1 MTETIWLV
9 NVKLE
14 TGNRTLESGA
24 IETVTGLHT
33 LKVEDGTITEI
44 YASDE
49 QVEMTGRTIDLN
61 GQLAV
66 PPLKEMHNHLD
77 KTYMTLDWKAV
88 TPVANL
94 KERLAHEAAELKE
107 LAGSTEKRAKKMIE
121 TLLGHGVTHIR
132 THVNIDPYIGLQN
145 LEGVKA
151 ALQAYEGII
160 SHEIVAFPQHGL
172 LRDEVP
178 ALMREAMRNGATMVG
193 GLDPAGIDQ
202 SIERSLYEV
211 MDIATEFNADVDIHL
226 HDGGQ
231 VGLYTTDKWI
241 DVVEAS
247 NYRGRTALSHSFC
260 LGDAAPL
267 QQMKIAERLAEQD
280 VAIMSTVP
288 INLNRTL
295 PPIELLDAAGVRV
308 HFGCDGFY
316 DSWSPYGTG
325 DVLEKVTRFG
335 ELSRKIEETALRR
348 LLKFATNGVT
358 PLDEEGNRVWPAVGD
373 QADFVLFDAASTAEV
388 VARKPK
394 QRSVMVQ
401 GKMVSATES

>member
-1 MTETIWLV
+1 MTEAIWLV

-14 TGNRTLESGA
+14 TGSRTLENGA
-24 IETVTGLHT
+24 VETITGLHT
-33 LKVEDGTITEI
+33 LKVEDGIIQEI
-44 YASDE
+44 HAADE
-49 QVEMTGRTIDLN
+49 HVEIAGPSIDLK

-107 LAGSTEKRAKKMIE
+107 LAGSTETRAKKMIE

-151 ALQAYEGII
+151 ALQAYEGIV

-172 LRDEVP
+172 LRDNVP
-178 ALMREAMRNGATMVG
+178 ALLREAMRNGATMVG

-211 MDIATEFNADVDIHL
+211 MDIATEFDADVDIHL
-226 HDGGQ
+226 HDGGS

-241 DVVEAS
+241 DIVEEA

-260 LGDAAPL
+260 LGDVAPV
-267 QQMKIAERLAEQD
+267 QQRNIAERLADQD

-308 HFGCDGFY
+308 QFGCDGFY

-335 ELSRKIEETALRR
+335 ELSRKIQEKDLRR
-348 LLKFATNGVT
+348 LLRFATNGVT
-358 PLDEEGNRVWPAVGD
+358 ALDEEGKRVWPAVND
-373 QADFVLFDAASTAEV
+373 KADFVFFDAASSAEV
-388 VARKPK
+388 VARKPNG
-394 QRSVMVQ
+394 RTVMVR
-401 GKMVSATES
+401 GKMVSTV